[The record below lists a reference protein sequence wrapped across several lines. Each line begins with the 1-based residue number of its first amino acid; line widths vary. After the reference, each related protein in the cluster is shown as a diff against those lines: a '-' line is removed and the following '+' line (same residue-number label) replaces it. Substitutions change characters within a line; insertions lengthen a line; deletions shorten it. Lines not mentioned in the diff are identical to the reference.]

1 MENSVKISSDLSSGI
16 LTIDT
21 DYYNHRGGEG
31 TVIDVYSRYYEDF
44 NFIASHKTGSALYK
58 SSVFFLSLFKIIATL
73 FSKRKIKIIH
83 IHGGEYQEFYKKS
96 NILSKQLIR
105 NLLGKADIVI
115 CLSQSWVEYCG
126 QNFKTKRLK
135 IMPNIID
142 YPGAIIFLF
151 LGLICKEKG
160 IFDLIEVIAGN
171 KEQYTGKIKLI
182 IGGNGEIQ
190 RLRDLINKHHI
201 EDIVEFLG
209 WISSNEKADVLNN
222 ADVYILPSYHEGLPI
237 SILESMS
244 YGKAVISTKVGGI
257 PEIVRN
263 NEIGLLINPGDLE
276 AIKQSL
282 NFVLENPGKIKE
294 YGNISE
300 QKVQKYLPHS
310 VIKDLEEI
318 YKSVLSNE

>member
-1 MENSVKISSDLSSGI
+1 
-16 LTIDT
+16 
-21 DYYNHRGGEG
+21 
-31 TVIDVYSRYYEDF
+31 
-44 NFIASHKTGSALYK
+44 
-58 SSVFFLSLFKIIATL
+58 
-73 FSKRKIKIIH
+73 
-83 IHGGEYQEFYKKS
+83 
-96 NILSKQLIR
+96 
-105 NLLGKADIVI
+105 
-115 CLSQSWVEYCG
+115 
-126 QNFKTKRLK
+126 
-135 IMPNIID
+135 
-142 YPGAIIFLF
+142 
-151 LGLICKEKG
+151 
-160 IFDLIEVIAGN
+160 
-171 KEQYTGKIKLI
+171 LI

-190 RLRDLINKHHI
+190 HLLDLINKHHI

-263 NEIGLLINPGDLE
+263 NENGLLINPGDLE

-282 NFVLENPGKIKE
+282 NFFLENPRKIKE

-310 VIKDLEEI
+310 VLKELEEI